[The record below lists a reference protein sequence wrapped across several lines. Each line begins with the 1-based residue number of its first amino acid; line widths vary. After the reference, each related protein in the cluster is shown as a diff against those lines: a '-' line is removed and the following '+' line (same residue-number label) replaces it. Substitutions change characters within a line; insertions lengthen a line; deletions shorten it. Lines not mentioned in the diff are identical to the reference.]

1 MGVGI
6 SNALVYVILE
16 TVFGRAGRR
25 IAKFPE
31 ILDELVARFVA
42 RQSQKSVSLVLRNK
56 ICHIS
61 LKPFLVAFFKLLF
74 LSCCLR
80 DWDGKEEYQNH
91 KGSRSARYAVREAR
105 AAQTAYRAHSPLQT
119 TA

>member
-1 MGVGI
+1 
-6 SNALVYVILE
+6 
-16 TVFGRAGRR
+16 
-25 IAKFPE
+25 
-31 ILDELVARFVA
+31 
-42 RQSQKSVSLVLRNK
+42 
-56 ICHIS
+56 
-61 LKPFLVAFFKLLF
+61 LF